1 MKQAFEYHTVRA
13 LLGAARY
20 LPRKSLYALARQITE
35 RSYAPGSRRDERIL
49 QHLAIAFPE
58 MNLESRREIAARYRW
73 HKAHFYV
80 EMVLMLTGRFDYEK
94 SVVNLEEA
102 RERIAR
108 LKEQNRRGMVFLV
121 SHYGNWEFLAQF
133 FAVNGL
139 PGTLVAKAQSRN
151 PLIDEKIIQPYR
163 KGFGHRVVERR
174 GALRSIAKILRD
186 GGGVGMHIDQMIPPP
201 NGVLIDFFGR
211 PAYASKSM
219 AQLKLRFDPLM
230 IPIFASREGKEA
242 FRILID
248 EPVEYKAQE
257 YESAEKKIQAMTQR
271 YTGILENRII
281 EDPAQWEWA
290 YRRWRMPKEANASKT
305 VLPVGDHSKD
315 IGF

>member
-20 LPRKSLYALARQITE
+20 LPRKSLYVLARQIAE
-35 RSYAPGSRRDERIL
+35 RSYAPGGRRDERIR

-58 MNLESRREIAARYRW
+58 MSDAARQEIAAKYRW
-73 HKAHFYV
+73 HKAHFYA
-80 EMVLMLTGRFDYEK
+80 EMVLMFTGRFDYEK

-139 PGTLVAKAQSRN
+139 PGTLVAKAQSKN

-163 KGFGHRVVERR
+163 RSFGHRVIERK
-174 GALRSIAKILRD
+174 GALRSIARILRARE
-186 GGGVGMHIDQMIPPP
+186 GVGMHIDQMIPPP

-230 IPIFASREGKEA
+230 VPIFASREGREA
-242 FRILID
+242 FRIHIG
-248 EPVEYKAQE
+248 EPVDYTGEE
-257 YESAEKKIQAMTQR
+257 LETEEEKIRAMTQR
-271 YTGILENRII
+271 YTGILEDRIV
-281 EDPAQWEWA
+281 EDPSQWEWS
-290 YRRWRMPKEANASKT
+290 YRRWRMPKEAMGLEKPHKT
-305 VLPVGDHSKD
+305 
-315 IGF
+315 